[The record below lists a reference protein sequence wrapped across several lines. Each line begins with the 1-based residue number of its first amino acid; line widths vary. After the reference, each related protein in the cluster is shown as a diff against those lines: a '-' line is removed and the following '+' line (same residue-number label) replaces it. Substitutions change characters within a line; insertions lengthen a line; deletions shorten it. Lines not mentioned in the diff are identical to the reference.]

1 MFKKSKRRIVIAVM
15 SLLLL
20 MWGGT
25 LAMIYAT
32 SYAEISEQNLQMLR
46 AHGEMYELARPQS
59 DAAPKKP
66 APTPAPDHGG
76 NPDFT
81 DSSVFQML
89 NFYTVAMSYDG
100 NVLETKND
108 PPTVYRNEE
117 LEALAGEIIAKGEE
131 SGKEKNLLYC
141 TVDKG
146 GYVLVTFVDNTIID
160 KNAYTL
166 FRYTLIFGIIAIIVF
181 FFFSLW
187 IAERIVRPLEESY
200 QRQKQFVSDAGH
212 ELKTPV
218 SVIHANAELLSRE
231 VGENQ
236 WLANIQYENERMGL
250 LVTQLLELA
259 RTENIRPPKEEI
271 DFSRLTKGETL
282 PFESVAFETGLTLNS
297 NILPNITVEGNS
309 AQLKQLV
316 SILLDNAIRH
326 SSGGDEVTLTLR
338 EKQRYAELSVTNRGE
353 EIPPA
358 QREQLFERFYRADN
372 VRNGEDGHYGLG
384 LAIAKAIVTAHK
396 GEIRVSCHD
405 GLVAF
410 IVEIPTL

>member
-1 MFKKSKRRIVIAVM
+1 MFKKSKRNIVIAVM

-46 AHGEMYELARPQS
+46 AHGEMYELSRPQS
-59 DAAPKKP
+59 DATPKKP
-66 APTPAPDHGG
+66 APTPAPEHGE
-76 NPDFT
+76 NPDFS

-89 NFYTVAMSYDG
+89 NFYTVAISYDG

-108 PPTVYRNEE
+108 PPTVYHNEE
-117 LEALAGEIIAKGEE
+117 LETLAGEIIAEGEE
-131 SGKEKNLLYC
+131 SGREKNLLYC
-141 TVDKG
+141 TIDKG
-146 GYVLVTFVDNTIID
+146 GYFLITFVDNTVVN
-160 KNAYTL
+160 KNSLTL
-166 FRYTLIFGIIAIIVF
+166 FRHTLIFGIIAIIVF

-236 WLANIQYENERMGL
+236 WLANIQYENERMSL

-259 RTENIRPPKEEI
+259 RTENTAPKKEPL
-271 DFSRLTKGETL
+271 DFSRLTWGETL
-282 PFESVAFETGLTLNS
+282 PFESVAFEKGIALHS
-297 NILPNITVEGNS
+297 DILPNIMVEGNS
-309 AQLKQLV
+309 SQLKQLV
-316 SILLDNAIRH
+316 SIFLDNAIGH
-326 SSGGDEVTLTLR
+326 SSGGEEITLTLQR
-338 EKQRYAELSVTNRGE
+338 ESGRAVLSVTNPGK
-353 EIPPA
+353 EIPQN
-358 QREQLFERFYRADN
+358 QREQLFERFYRTDD

-384 LAIAKAIVTAHK
+384 LAIAKAIVLSHR
-396 GEIRVSCHD
+396 GQIRVSCHN

-410 IVEIPTL
+410 IAEIPTL